1 MMKTILIIEDE
12 VPLAEALKYT
22 LGREGYATELA
33 HDGATGLELFER
45 DGADLVL
52 LDIMLPV
59 KDGLEVC
66 RTIRRSSSVPII
78 MVTAKDSDVDEI
90 LGLEMGADDYITKPF
105 NARTLVTR
113 IRAVLRRAGEEREV
127 AEGTEP
133 LEWGDIVMDRDKH
146 EVTVR
151 GEAVDLTPIEYA
163 LLELLLSRPTKVMPR
178 TQILQVVWGDFYGSG
193 KTLDVHVRHLR
204 EKIEEDPANPV
215 YIQTVR
221 GMGYKL
227 GAVSREGTDEKP

>member
-1 MMKTILIIEDE
+1 MKTILIIEDE

-22 LGREGYATELA
+22 LGREGYAAELA
-33 HDGATGLELFER
+33 HDGARGLELFER

-105 NARTLVTR
+105 NMRTLVTR
-113 IRAVLRRAGEEREV
+113 IRAVLRRAGEERERV
-127 AEGTEP
+127 EGSQP
-133 LEWGDIVMDRDKH
+133 LRWGDILMDRDKH
-146 EVTVR
+146 EVEVR
-151 GEAVDLTPIEYA
+151 GEAIELTPIEYS
-163 LLELLLSRPTKVMPR
+163 LLEVLLSRPTKVMPR
-178 TQILQVVWGDFYGSG
+178 TQILQAVWGDFYGSG

-215 YIQTVR
+215 YIKTVR

-227 GAVSREGTDEKP
+227 GAVKGEGAAG